1 MTQAERKRTEKQA
14 ASRTTSARHQ
24 HDIRTPAAIANRT
37 DTHCRTVPVSP
48 DEQRGETTGDGQ
60 MVRGHEASKQ
70 GRATGGMDD
79 TTGSLTAG
87 GTAEQVKQDENMRQ
101 RIRYE
106 PAIGSISSGIEYEM
120 MRGQEPTPSYHR
132 NPRRFIKLTAHI
144 MPLHVRR
151 AEERNGETESGG
163 GPPTD
168 KGSGTGKQRED
179 EPDGIGWHGVAAR
192 NRWMTG

>member
-1 MTQAERKRTEKQA
+1 
-14 ASRTTSARHQ
+14 
-24 HDIRTPAAIANRT
+24 
-37 DTHCRTVPVSP
+37 
-48 DEQRGETTGDGQ
+48 
-60 MVRGHEASKQ
+60 
-70 GRATGGMDD
+70 
-79 TTGSLTAG
+79 
-87 GTAEQVKQDENMRQ
+87 MRQ

-168 KGSGTGKQRED
+168 KGSGTQNPASHHPFASEKQDDEEDGGTGKQRED
-179 EPDGIGWHGVAAR
+179 EPDGIEWHGIAAR
-192 NRWMTG
+192 NR